1 MTLNELIDRIKEI
14 DSSLDPGNEEP
25 KVLNE
30 YALKGIRRNI
40 SNLISDLENDVE
52 ELNAEE
58 RGIY

>member
-1 MTLNELIDRIKEI
+1 MTLNELIDRLKEVN
-14 DSSLDPGNEEP
+14 SSLNTGNEEP

-30 YALKGIRRNI
+30 YTLKGIRKNI
-40 SNLISDLENDVE
+40 GNLISDLEDDVE